1 MSRYITPDR
10 YRSMGFGADL
20 DDVED
25 VELAMLIAR
34 ASSVVNTYC
43 AAPKIP
49 QEHHFAGGSIIREQ
63 HRWPFG
69 TETTHGTRRL
79 YTYHRPIKDV
89 STFRIRVTNT
99 MEVTVTGA
107 DIFINNSEGYI
118 ELISLAAVSFGIMP
132 VGVLPNLGLYTPVA
146 EVDYTYG
153 YEFSAVGEPL
163 YETDGQVYRG
173 TNGFWQADSVTIY
186 DGGVAVASGGYVL
199 DLEDGSVQFTTQ
211 PTGSVT
217 ADYIYTMPNEV
228 AMATGEIVADQ
239 LSERALTARGMRR
252 LAGVKMAEIELRRSL
267 RGTSVSADL
276 ASIIPETAALLLDP
290 YRFRTI
296 K

>member
-1 MSRYITPDR
+1 MPGYITPDR
-10 YRSMGFGADL
+10 FRSMGFGADL
-20 DDVED
+20 DGVDD

-49 QEHHFAGGSIIREQ
+49 QAHHFGGGSIVREQ

-69 TETTHGTRRL
+69 TEVIHGTRRL
-79 YTYHRPIKDV
+79 YTYHRPIKAV
-89 STFRIRVTNT
+89 TAFRIRVTNT
-99 MEVTVTGA
+99 MEVSVGGD

-132 VGVLPNLGLYTPVA
+132 VGILPNLGLYTPVA
-146 EVDYTYG
+146 EADYTYG
-153 YEFSAVGEPL
+153 YKFTEVGETL
-163 YETDGQVYRG
+163 YATDGLLYRG
-173 TNGFWQADSVTIY
+173 VNGYW
-186 DGGVAVASGGYVL
+186 L
-199 DLEDGSVQFTTQ
+199 
-211 PTGSVT
+211 TGSVT
-217 ADYIYTMPNEV
+217 VYANGVAMPSGFTLNLEDGTVLLAAPTVSTITVDYSYSMPNEV

-239 LSERALTARGMRR
+239 LSEKSLTEKGMRR

-267 RGTSVSADL
+267 RGTTVTADL
-276 ASIIPETAALLLDP
+276 SATIPDTAALLLEP